1 MRPTS
6 INSCGALWL
15 HQGLLE
21 SRAGPLTE
29 EVVSD
34 LSPSDGAGG
43 FPEVLAPVTLR
54 LRLADGVF
62 AELPSR
68 VGDVE
73 DVDGVRHVVVDR
85 PDTSGLA
92 EPGRMPHEGEEL
104 TLLWVRPTGQMQ
116 LRVAAVAANRPY
128 GPVWVL
134 TPIGAPTRE
143 QRREFFRI
151 PLTVPAVLTPVV
163 DGARSAETA
172 VRATLVEVSEG
183 GALICCEAGLPE
195 PGTLVELSFSL
206 EDKRV
211 IADAEV
217 LRHVVPPTGRP
228 RAALRFLDPAAYG
241 DHIRRVAFSVQR
253 ARARTRL
260 S

>member
-1 MRPTS
+1 M
-6 INSCGALWL
+6 
-15 HQGLLE
+15 LE
-21 SRAGPLTE
+21 SVAGPLTE

-34 LSPSDGAGG
+34 LSTSDAASDV
-43 FPEVLAPVTLR
+43 PDVLAPVLLR
-54 LRLADGVF
+54 LGLADGEI

-73 DVDGVRHVVVDR
+73 DLDGVRRVVVDR
-85 PDTSGLA
+85 PDTSDLA
-92 EPGRMPHEGEEL
+92 EPGTIPHEGQEL

-116 LRVAAVAANRPY
+116 MRVTAVAANRPY

-163 DGARSAETA
+163 DGERSEEAA

-183 GALICCEAGLPE
+183 GAQISCDAGLPE
-195 PGTLVELSFSL
+195 PGTLVELSFAL
-206 EDKRV
+206 EDKQV

-217 LRHVVPPTGRP
+217 LRHEVPPTGRP

-241 DHIRRVAFSVQR
+241 DHIRRVAFNVQR
-253 ARARTRL
+253 SRARTRH